1 MKHFMKPTLFVLIT
15 LLGTSLAI
23 LPAHAQSFSRVR
35 VNVPFDFS
43 VGNTPL
49 KAGNYTVS
57 QLEPGII
64 VFSGND
70 GQQSQIAATVVLDSV
85 NHNQKPQLVFTRYG
99 SEVFLNRIFL
109 AGYEDGH
116 ELRRSE
122 REKQLIQQRMYRE
135 ELSLLVEPTS

>member
-15 LLGTSLAI
+15 VLGASLAI

-49 KAGNYTVS
+49 KAGNYTGL

-64 VFSGND
+64 VFSGNG
-70 GQQSQIAATVVLDSV
+70 GQQSQIAATVVLDLLTTIKNLSLY
-85 NHNQKPQLVFTRYG
+85 LVVTEAKCSSTG
-99 SEVFLNRIFL
+99 SL
-109 AGYEDGH
+109 GC
-116 ELRRSE
+116 LRR
-122 REKQLIQQRMYRE
+122 R
-135 ELSLLVEPTS
+135 P

>member
-1 MKHFMKPTLFVLIT
+1 MNNLIKPAFFVLMT
-15 LLGTSLAI
+15 VLVASLAI
-23 LPAHAQSFSRVR
+23 VPAHAQTGSRVR

-70 GQQSQIAATVVLDSV
+70 EQQSQIASTVDIDSGDR
-85 NHNQKPQLVFTRYG
+85 NQKLQLVFTRYG
-99 SEVFLNRIFL
+99 NEAFLNRIFL
-109 AGYEDGH
+109 DAYGDGH
-116 ELRRSE
+116 ELRRSKK
-122 REKQLIQQRMYRE
+122 EKQLIQQQVSRE
-135 ELSLLVEPTS
+135 EFSLLMEPAH